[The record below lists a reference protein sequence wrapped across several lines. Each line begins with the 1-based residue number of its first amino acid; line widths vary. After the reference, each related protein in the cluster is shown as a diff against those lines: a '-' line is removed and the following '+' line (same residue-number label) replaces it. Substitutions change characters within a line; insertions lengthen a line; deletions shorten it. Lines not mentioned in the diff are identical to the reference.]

1 MSDKNGWCLLTA
13 DADHD
18 DDDDDAGKE
27 WRSVYSWCPTS
38 LWKVKEKVVATTI
51 FSQMQNTHT
60 I

>member
-13 DADHD
+13 DADH
-18 DDDDDAGKE
+18 DDDDAGKE

-51 FSQMQNTHT
+51 FSLMQKTHT
-60 I
+60 V